1 MEKLSTSE
9 IEKRLQQLEGW
20 EFNENALET
29 TFEFQNFREA
39 FTLMTRIAFECE
51 ALNHHPEWTNVY
63 NQLHIRLSTHDAG
76 GVTEKDFKLA
86 RLVEDLVSTE
96 AS

>member
-9 IEKRLQQLEGW
+9 IEKELKKLEGW

-29 TFEFQNFREA
+29 TFEFQNFKEA

-51 ALNHHPEWTNVY
+51 AQNHHPDWTNVY
-63 NQLHIRLSTHDAG
+63 NRLHIRLSTHDAG
-76 GVTEKDFKLA
+76 GVTRKDFELA
-86 RLVEDLVSTE
+86 SLIEQLVSTD
-96 AS
+96 S

>member
-9 IEKRLQQLEGW
+9 IEKELKKLEGW

-29 TFEFQNFREA
+29 TFEFQNFKEA

-51 ALNHHPEWTNVY
+51 AQNHHPDWTNVY
-63 NQLHIRLSTHDAG
+63 NRLHIRLSTHDAG
-76 GVTEKDFKLA
+76 GVTRKDFELA
-86 RLVEDLVSTE
+86 SLIEQLVSTE
-96 AS
+96 S